1 MFGYQIIKAA
11 GRSMMPSIQHD
22 AFLVVRP
29 ASLYCINDI
38 VQVTHPYYG
47 VIVKRIVWGDNT
59 AGFYLAGDSQAS
71 LSVDQIGRISFHQ
84 ILGKVR
90 WVINPTILGQQ

>member
-90 WVINPTILGQQ
+90 WVINPTVLGQQ

>member
-1 MFGYQIIKAA
+1 
-11 GRSMMPSIQHD
+11 MPSIHHD

-90 WVINPTILGQQ
+90 WVINPIVLGQQ

>member
-1 MFGYQIIKAA
+1 
-11 GRSMMPSIQHD
+11 MPSIHHD

-90 WVINPTILGQQ
+90 WIINPTVLGQ

>member
-1 MFGYQIIKAA
+1 
-11 GRSMMPSIQHD
+11 MPSIQHD
-22 AFLVVRP
+22 AFLVVRS

-90 WVINPTILGQQ
+90 WVINPTVLGQQ

>member
-1 MFGYQIIKAA
+1 
-11 GRSMMPSIQHD
+11 MPSIHHD

-90 WVINPTILGQQ
+90 WVINPTVLSQQ